1 LKYNN
6 KKQFGL
12 ILMVL
17 MAIIPLSV
25 RIAWGQTTTPLV
37 SKRDHFNHTT
47 GALLTGHSEK
57 D

>member
-1 LKYNN
+1 
-6 KKQFGL
+6 
-12 ILMVL
+12 MVL

-37 SKRDHFNHTT
+37 STRDHFNHTT